1 MGLGLSLYFSPR
13 GNVFYLHPFEFLM
26 LIFQIQIGSC
36 SFDIKLEL
44 EKLVYI
50 CCSSLRLLRKYINE
64 VYPAVMFDRCILDS
78 NEKPFFAESVCEVRQ
93 LLRVML
99 STPVLNIPSHGKKG
113 KRQKGD

>member
-13 GNVFYLHPFEFLM
+13 GNFSYLYLFRFLM
-26 LIFQIQIGSC
+26 LMFQIQIGSC
-36 SFDIKLEL
+36 SVNFKLEL
-44 EKLVYI
+44 EKWVYI
-50 CCSSLRLLRKYINE
+50 CCSSLRLLRIYINE
-64 VYPAVMFDRCILDS
+64 VYPAVVFDRCILDS